1 MSSSWK
7 DFFEKEKEK
16 AYFRRLEEFLDNEYK
31 NKVIYPPRDLVFNA
45 FSLCP
50 LDKIKVVI
58 IGQDPYH
65 EPGQAMGLSFSVP
78 STCKVPPSLKNIYK
92 EIEDDCNEIFF
103 NKDGDLTYLAN
114 QGVLLLNSILT
125 VEQGK
130 PLSHNIKEYEE
141 LYHNILKELDELDYP
156 FVFMLWGGNAKKQS
170 VYLKN
175 PKHLVLCANHP
186 SPLSANRGGFF
197 GCKHF
202 SKANQFLIQNGIEPI
217 IWTK

>member
-1 MSSSWK
+1 MEWNEFINNEREKPYFK
-7 DFFEKEKEK
+7 D
-16 AYFRRLEEFLDNEYK
+16 LMEFVDDEYSK
-31 NKVIYPPRDLVFNA
+31 DLCFPPYELIFNA
-45 FSLCP
+45 FSLTSP
-50 LDKIKVVI
+50 NDLKVVI
-58 IGQDPYH
+58 LGQDPYH
-65 EPGQAMGLSFSVP
+65 EINQAHGLAFSVL
-78 STCKVPPSLKNIYK
+78 CEKIPPSLKNIYK
-92 EIEDDCNEIFF
+92 EMESDLNIKLNQ
-103 NKDGDLTYLAN
+103 DGNLEYLAK

-156 FVFMLWGGNAKKQS
+156 LVFMLWGGNAKKQS

>member
-7 DFFEKEKEK
+7 EFFEKEKEK
-16 AYFRRLEEFLDNEYK
+16 AYFRKLEEFLDNEYK

-130 PLSHNIKEYEE
+130 PLSHNIKEYDE

>member
-16 AYFRRLEEFLDNEYK
+16 AYFRKLEEFLDNEYK
-31 NKVIYPPRDLVFNA
+31 NKVIYPPRELMFNA

-130 PLSHNIKEYEE
+130 PLSHNIKEYDE

-156 FVFMLWGGNAKKQS
+156 FVFMLWGGYAKKQS

>member
-16 AYFRRLEEFLDNEYK
+16 AYFRKLEEFLDNEYK

-65 EPGQAMGLSFSVP
+65 EPEQAMGLSFSVP

-103 NKDGDLTYLAN
+103 NKDGDLTYLAS

-125 VEQGK
+125 VEKGK

-156 FVFMLWGGNAKKQS
+156 LVFMLWGGNAKKQS

-202 SKANQFLIQNGIEPI
+202 SKANQFLTQNGIEPI
-217 IWTK
+217 TWTK

>member
-65 EPGQAMGLSFSVP
+65 EPEQAMGLSFSVP

-130 PLSHNIKEYEE
+130 PLSHNIKEYDE

-156 FVFMLWGGNAKKQS
+156 LVFMLWGGNAKKQS

>member
-92 EIEDDCNEIFF
+92 EVEDDCNEIFF

-156 FVFMLWGGNAKKQS
+156 LVFMLWGGNAKKQS

>member
-1 MSSSWK
+1 MSISWK

-16 AYFRRLEEFLDNEYK
+16 AYFRKLEEFLDNEYK

-156 FVFMLWGGNAKKQS
+156 IVFMLWGGNAKKQS

>member
-16 AYFRRLEEFLDNEYK
+16 AYFRKLEEFLDNEYK

-202 SKANQFLIQNGIEPI
+202 LKANQFLIQNGIEPI

>member
-16 AYFRRLEEFLDNEYK
+16 AYFRKLEEFLDNEYK

-78 STCKVPPSLKNIYK
+78 STCKVPPSLKNIYR

-125 VEQGK
+125 VEKGK
-130 PLSHNIKEYEE
+130 PLSHNIKEYDE

>member
-130 PLSHNIKEYEE
+130 PLSHNTKEYEE

-156 FVFMLWGGNAKKQS
+156 LVFMLWGGNAKKQS

-202 SKANQFLIQNGIEPI
+202 SKANQFLTQNGIEPI
-217 IWTK
+217 TWTK

>member
-16 AYFRRLEEFLDNEYK
+16 AYFRKLEEFLDNEYK

-125 VEQGK
+125 VEKGK

-141 LYHNILKELDELDYP
+141 LYHNILKELDALDYP
-156 FVFMLWGGNAKKQS
+156 LVFMLWGGNAKKQS

>member
-16 AYFRRLEEFLDNEYK
+16 AYFRKLEEFLDNEYK

-130 PLSHNIKEYEE
+130 PLSHNIKEYDE

-156 FVFMLWGGNAKKQS
+156 LVFMLWGGNAKKQS

-202 SKANQFLIQNGIEPI
+202 SKANQFLTQNGIEPI
-217 IWTK
+217 TWTK

>member
-16 AYFRRLEEFLDNEYK
+16 AYFRKLEEFLDNEYK

-65 EPGQAMGLSFSVP
+65 EPNQAMGLSFSVP

-156 FVFMLWGGNAKKQS
+156 IVFMLWGGNAKKQS

>member
-16 AYFRRLEEFLDNEYK
+16 AYFRKLEEFLDNEYK

-92 EIEDDCNEIFF
+92 EIEDDCNELFF

-130 PLSHNIKEYEE
+130 PLSHNIKEYDE

-202 SKANQFLIQNGIEPI
+202 SKANQFLTQNGIEPI

>member
-16 AYFRRLEEFLDNEYK
+16 AYFRKLEEFLDNEYK

-65 EPGQAMGLSFSVP
+65 EPNQAMGLSFSVP

-92 EIEDDCNEIFF
+92 EIEDDCHEIFF

-125 VEQGK
+125 VEKGK

-156 FVFMLWGGNAKKQS
+156 LVFMLWGGNAKKQS

>member
-65 EPGQAMGLSFSVP
+65 EPNQAMGLSFSVP

-141 LYHNILKELDELDYP
+141 LYHNILKELDALDYP
-156 FVFMLWGGNAKKQS
+156 LVFMLWGGNAKKQS

>member
-16 AYFRRLEEFLDNEYK
+16 AYFRKLEEFLDNEYK

-65 EPGQAMGLSFSVP
+65 EPEQAMGLSFSVP

-156 FVFMLWGGNAKKQS
+156 LVFMLWGGNAKKQS

>member
-16 AYFRRLEEFLDNEYK
+16 AYFRKLEEFLDNEYK

-65 EPGQAMGLSFSVP
+65 EPNQAMGLSFSVP

-130 PLSHNIKEYEE
+130 PLSHNIKEYDE

-156 FVFMLWGGNAKKQS
+156 LVFMLWGGNAKKQS

-202 SKANQFLIQNGIEPI
+202 SKANQFLTENGIEPI

>member
-65 EPGQAMGLSFSVP
+65 EPEQAMGLSFSVP

-141 LYHNILKELDELDYP
+141 LYHNILKELDALDYP
-156 FVFMLWGGNAKKQS
+156 LVFMLWGGNAKKQS

>member
-16 AYFRRLEEFLDNEYK
+16 AYFRKLEEFLDNEYK

-156 FVFMLWGGNAKKQS
+156 LVFMLWGGNAKKQS

-202 SKANQFLIQNGIEPI
+202 LKANQFLIQNGIEPI

>member
-7 DFFEKEKEK
+7 DFFEKEKGK
-16 AYFRRLEEFLDNEYK
+16 AYFRKLEEFLDNEYK

-125 VEQGK
+125 VEKGK

-141 LYHNILKELDELDYP
+141 LYHNILKELDALDYP
-156 FVFMLWGGNAKKQS
+156 LVFMLWGGNAKKQS

>member
-16 AYFRRLEEFLDNEYK
+16 AYFRKLEEFLDNEYK

-130 PLSHNIKEYEE
+130 PLSHNIKEYDE

-202 SKANQFLIQNGIEPI
+202 LKANQFLIQNGIEPI

>member
-1 MSSSWK
+1 MSISWK

-16 AYFRRLEEFLDNEYK
+16 AYFRKLEEFLDNEYK

-65 EPGQAMGLSFSVP
+65 EPNQAMGLSFSVP

-156 FVFMLWGGNAKKQS
+156 LVFMLWGGNAKKQS

>member
-1 MSSSWK
+1 MSISWK

-16 AYFRRLEEFLDNEYK
+16 AYFRKLEEFLDNEYK

-125 VEQGK
+125 VEKGK

-156 FVFMLWGGNAKKQS
+156 LVFMLWGGNAKKQS

-202 SKANQFLIQNGIEPI
+202 SKANQFLTENGIEPI

>member
-16 AYFRRLEEFLDNEYK
+16 AYFRKLEEFLDNEYK

-65 EPGQAMGLSFSVP
+65 EPEQAMGLSFSVP

-125 VEQGK
+125 VEKGK

-156 FVFMLWGGNAKKQS
+156 LVFMLWGGNAKKQS

>member
-65 EPGQAMGLSFSVP
+65 EPGQAMGLSFSF
-78 STCKVPPSLKNIYK
+78 SFTCKVPPSLKNIYK

-202 SKANQFLIQNGIEPI
+202 SKANQFLTENGIEPI

>member
-7 DFFEKEKEK
+7 DFFEKEKGK
-16 AYFRRLEEFLDNEYK
+16 AYFRKLEEFLDNEYK

-156 FVFMLWGGNAKKQS
+156 LVFMLWGGNAKKQS

-202 SKANQFLIQNGIEPI
+202 LKANQFLIQNGIEPI

>member
-7 DFFEKEKEK
+7 DFFEKEKGK
-16 AYFRRLEEFLDNEYK
+16 AYFRKLEEFLDNEYK

-65 EPGQAMGLSFSVP
+65 EPQQAMGLSFSVP

-130 PLSHNIKEYEE
+130 PLSHNIKEYDE

>member
-16 AYFRRLEEFLDNEYK
+16 AYFRKLEEFLDNEYK

-125 VEQGK
+125 VEKGK

-141 LYHNILKELDELDYP
+141 LYHNILKELDALDYP
-156 FVFMLWGGNAKKQS
+156 LVFMLWGGNAKKQS

-202 SKANQFLIQNGIEPI
+202 SKANQFLTQNGIEPI

>member
-130 PLSHNIKEYEE
+130 PLSHNIKEYDE

>member
-7 DFFEKEKEK
+7 DFFEKEKGK
-16 AYFRRLEEFLDNEYK
+16 AYFRKLEEFLDNEYK

-65 EPGQAMGLSFSVP
+65 EPEQAMGLSFSVP
-78 STCKVPPSLKNIYK
+78 SPCKVPPSLKKIYK

-125 VEQGK
+125 VEKGK

-141 LYHNILKELDELDYP
+141 LYHNILKELDALDYP
-156 FVFMLWGGNAKKQS
+156 LVFMLWGGNAKKQS

>member
-16 AYFRRLEEFLDNEYK
+16 AYFRKLEEFLDNEYK

-130 PLSHNIKEYEE
+130 PLSHNIKEYET

>member
-16 AYFRRLEEFLDNEYK
+16 AYFRKLEEFLVNEYK

-65 EPGQAMGLSFSVP
+65 EPEQAMGLSFSVP

-130 PLSHNIKEYEE
+130 PLSHNTKEYEE

-156 FVFMLWGGNAKKQS
+156 LVFMLWGGNAKKQS

-202 SKANQFLIQNGIEPI
+202 SKANQFLTQNGIEPI

>member
-16 AYFRRLEEFLDNEYK
+16 AYFRKLEEFLDNEYK

-65 EPGQAMGLSFSVP
+65 EPEQAMGLSFSVP

-130 PLSHNIKEYEE
+130 PLSHNIKEYDE

-156 FVFMLWGGNAKKQS
+156 LVFMLWGGNAKKQS

-202 SKANQFLIQNGIEPI
+202 SKANQFLTQNGIEPI
-217 IWTK
+217 TWTK

>member
-1 MSSSWK
+1 MSISWK

-16 AYFRRLEEFLDNEYK
+16 AYFRKLEEFLDNEYK

-130 PLSHNIKEYEE
+130 PLSHNIKEYDE

-156 FVFMLWGGNAKKQS
+156 LVFMLWGGNAKKQS

-202 SKANQFLIQNGIEPI
+202 SKANQFLTQNGIEPI

>member
-202 SKANQFLIQNGIEPI
+202 SKANQFLTENGIEPI

>member
-7 DFFEKEKEK
+7 VFFEKEKEK

-65 EPGQAMGLSFSVP
+65 EPEQAMGLSFSVP

-156 FVFMLWGGNAKKQS
+156 LVFMLWGGNAKKQS

>member
-16 AYFRRLEEFLDNEYK
+16 AYFRKLEEFLDNEYK

-130 PLSHNIKEYEE
+130 PLSHNTKEYDE

-156 FVFMLWGGNAKKQS
+156 LVFMLWGGNAKKQS

>member
-7 DFFEKEKEK
+7 VFFEKEKEK
-16 AYFRRLEEFLDNEYK
+16 AYFRKLEEFLVNEYK

-202 SKANQFLIQNGIEPI
+202 SKANQFLTQNGIEPI

>member
-16 AYFRRLEEFLDNEYK
+16 AYFRKLEEFLDNEYK

-65 EPGQAMGLSFSVP
+65 EPEQAMGLSFSVP

-103 NKDGDLTYLAN
+103 NKDGDLSYLAN

-130 PLSHNIKEYEE
+130 PLSHNIKEYDE

-156 FVFMLWGGNAKKQS
+156 LVFMLWGGNAKKQS

-202 SKANQFLIQNGIEPI
+202 SKANQFLTENGIEPI